1 MIEPWKCDA
10 SWSYS
15 LGSGMQRNRL
25 ELRVTSDDILKLN
38 ITTTIIDLTRLV
50 HSNWTQDFYGPTAA
64 IINPSGATATTGT
77 LKSYR
82 KREPFIP
89 FAIKNQTGVR
99 LWFTTLLSEPGGG
112 TTSLSSSMTS
122 SSKLSQS
129 LDVLNQTD
137 TRWTAVEPGAVRQ
150 FSFGPQTKLRHLD
163 SHKMNFHQVG
173 VRVEGW
179 TEVGP
184 VSVDRVGVFF
194 RHARHESDEFLS
206 MPRTRIVFAVS
217 LEGSAHKLV
226 TVRSA
231 LQLNNRLDNQMLL
244 KMEHFFGHLNV
255 RTWPKPLT
263 AIVPSNETFNVPLTH
278 VHSFLFVRPLPTEI
292 TYQPTTSTVALRG
305 PLSTITESPDTSES
319 SSAIPRFN
327 GNDYWN
333 QYESGAATGTT
344 TTRPT
349 SANSTYQFCTK
360 SIHWKDMDESSDV
373 HQDLRTC
380 KGNSERWFRFVA
392 ATRRDGF
399 PTKDSTGIPGH
410 TITLWPPLRLHN
422 LLPCDLLYRLPTGT
436 QGRVSTSE
444 TANVHDVDLDAPF
457 EITLTLDGYPKPA
470 PITVP
475 AGLLGTVEC
484 TLRLTDVQARS
495 LNLRISV
502 LVQRGCGMQ
511 ISVSAPFW
519 LVNRTGLP
527 LVFRQEGVAHESA
540 GQFAENELA
549 RLVSPLMY
557 SIADPDGAPTLTMRL
572 GRRFGAN
579 AAWCQP
585 FSLHKDI
592 INRQLRSANSNET
605 FIIGIE
611 VRRGRGRYSK
621 TSVITFSPRFQLYNR
636 SLFKLQF
643 SQKCFSTTMVSLRFT
658 NAYIQIVNSYESVRK
673 HSLFTINKR

>member
-1 MIEPWKCDA
+1 
-10 SWSYS
+10 
-15 LGSGMQRNRL
+15 MQRNRL
-25 ELRVTSDDILKLN
+25 ELRVASDDILKLN

-50 HSNWTQDFYGPTAA
+50 HNNWTQDYYGPVAT
-64 IINPSGATATTGT
+64 IINPSGATSATGT
-77 LKSYR
+77 LKCYR

-99 LWFTTLLSEPGGG
+99 LWFTTLVSEPGIAAG
-112 TTSLSSSMTS
+112 TS
-122 SSKLSQS
+122 SSSLSAGQSRS
-129 LDVLNQTD
+129 LDVLNQAD

-184 VSVDRVGVFF
+184 VSVDKVGVFF
-194 RHARHESDEFLS
+194 RHARHESDELIS

-231 LQLNNRLDNQMLL
+231 LQLNNRLANQMLL

-263 AIVPSNETFNVPLTH
+263 AIVPSNETYNVPLTH

-292 TYQPTTSTVALRG
+292 AYQPATAALRG
-305 PLSTITESPDTSES
+305 GPLFTITESPDTSES
-319 SSAIPRFN
+319 SNVVAPKFN

-333 QYESGAATGTT
+333 QFESGGGGTMPS
-344 TTRPT
+344 TRPT
-349 SANSTYQFCTK
+349 SANSSYQFCTK
-360 SIHWKDMDESSDV
+360 SIHWKDMDESEEV

-399 PTKDSTGIPGH
+399 PSKDASGIPGH

-475 AGLLGTVEC
+475 AGLVGTVEC
-484 TLRLTDVQARS
+484 TLRLTDVQSRS
-495 LNLRISV
+495 LNLRITV
-502 LVQRGCGMQ
+502 AVQRGNGMQ

-540 GQFAENELA
+540 GQYAENELA

-557 SIADPDGAPTLTMRL
+557 SIADPDGSPTLTMRL

-636 SLFKLQF
+636 SSYKLQF
-643 SQKCFSTTMVSLRFT
+643 SQKCFATTMVGF
-658 NAYIQIVNSYESVRK
+658 I
-673 HSLFTINKR
+673 